1 MNLSESSFQEIRKLI
16 KDALVK
22 YRRPE
27 DQSVVTDIYVMPVRE
42 TGEISVYDDDNVLG
56 SIQLSELV
64 LIPEDSFYSF
74 TESELRRI
82 IKDLDSEQSLE
93 ELAIWK
99 PFSFVLVDDE
109 RETITE
115 LMIFDE
121 DNALLSQS
129 LMQGLDDELE
139 DFLKGLMDE

>member
-74 TESELRRI
+74 MESELRRI